1 MIADT
6 KRPLQAPI
14 NMIFSGTYLF
24 PLYGIYYFIIHPS
37 LWPFYL
43 TILVPELVFIL
54 LIYVVS
60 YILLFPAQA
69 IVAVVLA
76 GPGGLVGSW
85 ISVLQQ
91 ASHIST
97 ILCSILVL
105 PEVQRVVF
113 DAVLS
118 REFQNDV
125 VLLGKLR
132 RVVKVPFLVRLGH
145 LVYFLPALLV
155 LPWVILRGIVL
166 LGLSSVPYIGP
177 IIVAI
182 LQASTKGLQSH
193 SRYFALKGFDRRQV
207 TAIYRENT
215 GQYMGYG
222 FIANLLDSIPIL
234 NLFFMFTNAIGSA
247 LWVVSIEEQIK
258 EIEGEPS
265 DFP

>member
-1 MIADT
+1 M
-6 KRPLQAPI
+6 
-14 NMIFSGTYLF
+14 
-24 PLYGIYYFIIHPS
+24 
-37 LWPFYL
+37 
-43 TILVPELVFIL
+43 TILVPELIFIL
-54 LIYVVS
+54 LIYVFT

-69 IVAVVLA
+69 IVTVMLS
-76 GPGGLVGSW
+76 GPAGLVAAW
-85 ISVLQQ
+85 ITVLQQ
-91 ASHIST
+91 ASLIST
-97 ILCSILVL
+97 ILCSIFVL
-105 PEVQRVVF
+105 PQVQRVVF

-132 RVVKVPFLVRLGH
+132 RVVKVPFLVRFGH
-145 LVYFLPALLV
+145 LVYFLPALLI
-155 LPWVILRGIVL
+155 LPWVILRGIAL
-166 LGLSSVPYIGP
+166 LGISSIPYIGP
-177 IIVAI
+177 LIVAI

-193 SRYFALKGFDRRQV
+193 SRYFALKGFDRRQI

-222 FIANLLDSIPIL
+222 FVANLLDSIPIL

-258 EIEGEPS
+258 EIEREPS